1 MDGVDPI
8 TAFLTRDWAA
18 VGGWGLFFTL
28 VMFITIGAFKEWWV
42 PGPRNRRTED
52 LLEKSVALNETLAGQ
67 NGQLIVGNEITKHF
81 FEETTPKRKLPPEQ
95 VTSEDNGGNAG
106 GVA

>member
-1 MDGVDPI
+1 MDGTDPI
-8 TAFLTRDWAA
+8 TAFLMRDWAA

-52 LLEKSVALNETLAGQ
+52 LLEKSVLLNESLAQQ
-67 NGQLIVGNEITKHF
+67 NGQLIIGNEITKHF
-81 FEETTPKRKLPPEQ
+81 FEETTPKRKLPPEV
-95 VTSEDNGGNAG
+95 VTGDNGQNAG
-106 GVA
+106 GVS